1 MSKTLL
7 LFLMTSFLSVALYA
21 EDATKEWNQG
31 RLSWNDFRIKN
42 NTEKPTQLT
51 YFLGFEKED
60 ESYHSVGL
68 RRMKTKAF
76 IDRLRSWVNPE
87 FKKEQYL
94 RYNQVLFDF
103 VEIARRQLQHD
114 LDTAETEAEC
124 NRLLRLKEQSLN
136 KELLSFAEE
145 SDYGRRLE
153 ITETWEEKASNLL
166 VKNPSPGLPDII
178 HNPFKFGMSVGLGS
192 GMLTGSLGKH
202 FQTPFI
208 TSLSMQLAYD
218 KIYLLGGGEI
228 GYKGKEEDYVPAYFF
243 SDRNNIDLEIGYV
256 CAGYNYNLD
265 SSITLLPLAGASF
278 YHFSSFDGNGGKAS
292 VNGIAPLIG
301 VIFDYNIYTKY
312 NVTPATF
319 FSEKDRVVQY
329 KIRFQLLATKATMNE
344 DIKGYTI
351 NLTVSLNFSMGAIRF

>member
-1 MSKTLL
+1 MIKTLL
-7 LFLMTSFLSVALYA
+7 LFLIASFISVSLYA
-21 EDATKEWNQG
+21 EDATRTWEQGKLTWDDFGIKEKTN
-31 RLSWNDFRIKN
+31 
-42 NTEKPTQLT
+42 KPTQFT

-60 ESYHSVGL
+60 EAYPTAGL

-76 IDRLRSWVNPE
+76 MDRLRSWVNPD
-87 FKKEQYL
+87 FKSEQYL

-124 NRLLRLKEQSLN
+124 NRLLRLKEQALN
-136 KELLSFAEE
+136 KELLSFVNE
-145 SDYGRRLE
+145 SDYGRKVE
-153 ITETWEEKASNLL
+153 ITEKWEEKASNLL
-166 VKNPSPGLPDII
+166 IQNPNPGLPDII

-192 GMLTGSLGKH
+192 GLLTGSLGNH

-208 TSLSMQLAYD
+208 TSLSMQLVYD

-228 GYKGKEEDYVPAYFF
+228 GFKGKEKDYVPEYFF
-243 SDRNNIDLEIGYV
+243 SDKNNIDLEIGYV
-256 CAGYNYNLD
+256 CAGYSYNLD
-265 SSITLLPLAGASF
+265 SSIIMVPVAGATFS
-278 YHFSSFDGNGGKAS
+278 HFSSFGGNAGKAS
-292 VNGIAPLIG
+292 VNDVAPLIG
-301 VIFDYNIYTKY
+301 VIFDYNMYTKY
-312 NVTPATF
+312 NITPATF

-329 KIRFQLLATKATMNE
+329 KIRVQLLATKATMNE